1 MEAVG
6 ELMFLEAFSGKTVL
20 VTGHTGFKGGWLS
33 IWLEQLG
40 ADVVGYALSPPTDP
54 SLFEHCNIPAHLQ
67 HIEADLRNT
76 ERLKKVLAELRPDFI
91 FHLAAQSLVLT
102 SYAEPNET
110 FETNIMGTISLLEAM
125 RALQMRCVAVLIT
138 TDKVYENRECIQGY
152 SESDPLGGHDPY
164 SASKAAMEIVVASYR
179 KSFFNP
185 TDIDRHGVSLA
196 TARAGNVIG
205 GGDWAANRIVPDAI
219 RALSAGEKF
228 EVRHPRSRRPWQH
241 VLEPLSGYLWLAA
254 LLGQPGG
261 EQYAAAW
268 NFGPLPEQQQTV
280 GQLAEAIVTAWGEG
294 AWYSG
299 EYPQTPHEAS
309 TLELSIDKALA
320 RLSWEPVWDF
330 RTTVERT
337 VRWYKQSS
345 GTDSK
350 KCYQL
355 VVDDISGY
363 QAAAESKHLP
373 WIS

>member
-1 MEAVG
+1 
-6 ELMFLEAFSGKTVL
+6 MFLEAFSGKTVL
-20 VTGHTGFKGGWLS
+20 VTGHTGFKGAWLS

-54 SLFEHCNIPAHLQ
+54 SLFDHCNIPAHLQ

-185 TDIDRHGVSLA
+185 KDIDRHGVSLA

-280 GQLAEAIVTAWGEG
+280 GQLAAAIVTAWGEG

-320 RLSWEPVWDF
+320 HLSWEPVWDF

>member
-1 MEAVG
+1 
-6 ELMFLEAFSGKTVL
+6 MFLEAFSGKTVL

-54 SLFEHCNIPAHLQ
+54 SLFDHCNIPAHLQ

-152 SESDPLGGHDPY
+152 RESDPLGGHDPY

-185 TDIDRHGVSLA
+185 KDIDRHGVSLA

-219 RALSAGEKF
+219 RALSAGE
-228 EVRHPRSRRPWQH
+228 
-241 VLEPLSGYLWLAA
+241 
-254 LLGQPGG
+254 
-261 EQYAAAW
+261 
-268 NFGPLPEQQQTV
+268 
-280 GQLAEAIVTAWGEG
+280 I
-294 AWYSG
+294 
-299 EYPQTPHEAS
+299 
-309 TLELSIDKALA
+309 
-320 RLSWEPVWDF
+320 
-330 RTTVERT
+330 
-337 VRWYKQSS
+337 
-345 GTDSK
+345 
-350 KCYQL
+350 
-355 VVDDISGY
+355 
-363 QAAAESKHLP
+363 
-373 WIS
+373 